1 MQWSY
6 RLVIMLKIPENLFAN
21 QQMLADNSE
30 HNAQALA
37 SIFRQYDAKST
48 IAAAGGLLTVPHLQA
63 NAVRLEAI
71 SHLMV
76 SNAAGKKKATK
87 QDASRWFKQVGQSVA
102 FMEDASEDVFVG
114 RVHFEGRNYLV
125 LEGLAEA
132 NCHHLQH
139 MLNVLETI
147 PDGFPYSTLRRAC
160 HSLLLISDQV
170 CIRAGLNAFASGAE
184 YKIESLN
191 LDHLPT
197 LKDLAKRVSFV
208 DQEIAR
214 LGGDLGSLSRF
225 FLPPSE
231 RNVGAGLHGGS
242 ALERCPL
249 INFGD
254 EIVLALPSAVG
265 LSIRRAIIE
274 TCINVGADRALHD
287 GILQSQANQMS
298 LNPLISRTDMLPAGA
313 QPGATIVPSE
323 PVEFQPGYWFH
334 LVLLAEDFANFSMTG
349 FDQPNPD
356 GLRNPDM
363 LTDLLRETAAACEA
377 KPGFKLGL
385 SLIVLCGFGRGQL
398 LEFTRPKSWMVEAIS
413 SYDLEVLGW
422 RHDFGIPELF
432 KFLLAE
438 LDAASKGF
446 PLMTINGILARIGF
460 ALGNRG
466 HVVPHEAL
474 PDGAENVT
482 LMIPT
487 NAHLDLRLQHHPR
500 FDEQSVVTPDGEIVI
515 IRRKDGGKRSPEK
528 TQRMYVS
535 YSDAKRGR
543 FRAVWKFRDRNWWVE
558 TIPRADWFAR
568 LYPVFEMQMVW
579 MEQIAPILDE
589 VIGDL
594 PDAFTWKLITSD
606 WPQVR
611 SEEIRAPAVEEIN
624 ASIIT
629 SYDPKNNT
637 IISEIGSLFFAG
649 LSRPDNASEAALV
662 RAVALEAIRHSGA
675 TVPDITDLM
684 IKIVPSPQAR
694 QLHAFA
700 PQDFRDQVRDSI
712 ERSATNITAL
722 DDAAIRLGLG
732 WHGVKRPGG
741 TLKGKEECTRA
752 LNAITVAAEERFCKD
767 LSSFERHAL
776 IDRVV
781 SNLEASIFDK
791 RRWERTAAAILGLAS
806 DPMET
811 RNEIFERLMKAN
823 GTDLA
828 SRIIL
833 EAAICECP
841 VGEGYELA
849 DIDLSRLMAQ
859 AMMIHHLGGYSDAI
873 HYEGMKPEIRISP
886 AGEVQIDTSFFEG
899 IVEPVG
905 RSFATLQ
912 LEKHGKDYKRLLRDP
927 ELSSS
932 HISGLVEANFLAA
945 WEAEIGLSLVE
956 FRAGLEALENRLY
969 EKGIAYEILPRPEVV
984 EYLGQHIKS
993 GEAFVSA
1000 IELISR
1006 PSWRS
1011 VASPFN
1017 DQDRQPWRFRRRLSV
1032 ARRPVLRIE
1041 EASSASVVIAPGMIR
1056 DAFAIMLHNY
1066 HQGQFDLSIL
1076 ASKEMKRWREYIVA
1090 KEAAEFEER
1099 VVARLQELGWSARRG
1114 VKFSQVL
1121 GKGLSEDPGDIDVL
1135 AWHSDGRV
1143 MLLECKDL
1151 QFAKTPSEIAK
1162 QLSKFR
1168 GKADEKGRPD
1178 LLAKHLKRVRLAN
1191 EHKAAFSTHLKLG
1204 EIVLDGALVF
1214 AHTVPMSFAADQ
1226 IAHAVTLLTHDRL
1239 AEFFR
1244 SNP

>member
-1 MQWSY
+1 
-6 RLVIMLKIPENLFAN
+6 MLKIPESLFES
-21 QQMLADNSE
+21 QQMLAGNSE
-30 HNAQALA
+30 QNAQALA

-71 SHLMV
+71 SHLIV

-87 QDASRWFKQVGQSVA
+87 QDASRWFRQVGQSVA
-102 FMEDASEDVFVG
+102 FMEDAAEDVFVG
-114 RVHFEGRNYLV
+114 RVHFQGRNYLV

-139 MLNVLETI
+139 ILNVLETI
-147 PDGFPYSTLRRAC
+147 PDGLPYSTLKRAC
-160 HSLLLISDQV
+160 RSLLLISDHV
-170 CIRAGLNAFASGAE
+170 CHRAGLDAFEAGSE
-184 YKIESLN
+184 YKVETISL
-191 LDHLPT
+191 DRLPT
-197 LKDLAKRVSFV
+197 LKNLAKRVSFTEA
-208 DQEIAR
+208 EITR
-214 LGGDLGSLSRF
+214 LGGDLSSLSRF
-225 FLPPSE
+225 FLVPSA
-231 RNVGAGLHGGS
+231 RNVGIGLHGGS

-249 INFGD
+249 VNFGD
-254 EIVLALPSAVG
+254 AIVLALPSAAG
-265 LSIRRAIIE
+265 LAIRRAIIE
-274 TCINVGADRALHD
+274 TCIGAGTDQVLHI
-287 GILQSQANQMS
+287 GLLQSHTNQIS
-298 LNPLISRTDMLPAGA
+298 LNPAISRVDIPPTGVE
-313 QPGATIVPSE
+313 PGATIIPSA

-334 LVLLAEDFANFSMTG
+334 LVLVAEDFENFAETG
-349 FDQPNPD
+349 FDRPNPE
-356 GLRNPDM
+356 GLSKSET
-363 LTDLLRETAAACEA
+363 LTELLRETAAACEA
-377 KPGFKLGL
+377 KPGYKLGL
-385 SLIVLCGFGRGQL
+385 SLVVLCGFGRGQL
-398 LEFTRPKSWMVEAIS
+398 LELTRPRNWMVEAVS

-422 RHDFGIPELF
+422 RHDFGVPELF

-446 PLMTINGILARIGF
+446 PLMAINGILARIGF
-460 ALGNRG
+460 AFGNRG

-482 LMIPT
+482 LMVPT

-500 FDEQSVVTPDGEIVI
+500 FDEQSLIAPGGEIVVV
-515 IRRKDGGKRSPEK
+515 RRKDGGKRSPEK
-528 TQRMYVS
+528 TQRIYVS
-535 YSDAKRGR
+535 YSDASRGR
-543 FRAVWKFRDRNWWVE
+543 FRAVWKFRSRNWWVE
-558 TIPRADWFAR
+558 TIPRGDRAAR
-568 LYPVFEMQMVW
+568 LYPIFEMQMVW

-589 VIGDL
+589 VLRGL
-594 PDAFTWKLITSD
+594 PDTFTWRLITSE
-606 WPQVR
+606 WPQMR
-611 SEEIRAPAVEEIN
+611 SEDIRAPSIEEIN
-624 ASIIT
+624 DAIIT
-629 SYDPKNNT
+629 SHDPETNT
-637 IISEIGSLFFAG
+637 VVSEIGPGFFEG
-649 LSRPDNASEAALV
+649 LSVPDNASEAALV
-662 RAVALEAIRHSGA
+662 HAVVLEAVRLSGA
-675 TVPDITDLM
+675 TLADMPGLM
-684 IKIVPSPQAR
+684 MRIVPSPQAR

-712 ERSATNITAL
+712 GQSATNITAF

-732 WHGVKRPGG
+732 WHGAPRPGG
-741 TLKGKEECTRA
+741 TLKGKDECTQA
-752 LNAITVAAEERFCKD
+752 LNAITVAAEEQFCKD
-767 LSSFERHAL
+767 LSSYERHAL

-791 RRWERTAAAILGLAS
+791 RRWERTSAAIMGLAS
-806 DPMET
+806 DPDET

-841 VGEGYELA
+841 VGVGYELA
-849 DIDLSRLMAQ
+849 DIELSRLMAQ

-886 AGEVQIDTSFFEG
+886 AGEVQIDSSFFEG

-927 ELSSS
+927 ELSPSNVS
-932 HISGLVEANFLAA
+932 DLVEAAFLVA
-945 WEAEIGLSLVE
+945 WEAEIGLSFVE

-969 EKGIAYEILPRPEVV
+969 EKGAVYEIVPRNEIV
-984 EYLGQHIKS
+984 EYLSQHIECA
-993 GEAFVSA
+993 EAFVSA

-1006 PSWRS
+1006 PSWKS
-1011 VASPFN
+1011 VAPPFN

-1032 ARRPVLRIE
+1032 ARRPILRIE
-1041 EASSASVVIAPGMIR
+1041 EAPNASVVVAPGMIR
-1056 DAFAIMLHNY
+1056 DAFSIMLHNY

-1076 ASKEMKRWREYIVA
+1076 SSKEMRRWREHIVA

-1099 VVARLQELGWSARRG
+1099 VVVRLQELGWNARRG
-1114 VKFSQVL
+1114 VKFSQVF

-1135 AWHSDGRV
+1135 AWHPDGRV

-1168 GKADEKGRPD
+1168 GKTDEKGRPD

-1191 EHKAAFSTHLKLG
+1191 DNKAAFSAHLKLDK
-1204 EIVLDGALVF
+1204 VVVDGALVF
-1214 AHTVPMSFAADQ
+1214 ANTVPMSFAADR
-1226 IAHAVTLLTHDRL
+1226 IAHAVTLLTYNRL
-1239 AEFFR
+1239 EHFFG
-1244 SNP
+1244 